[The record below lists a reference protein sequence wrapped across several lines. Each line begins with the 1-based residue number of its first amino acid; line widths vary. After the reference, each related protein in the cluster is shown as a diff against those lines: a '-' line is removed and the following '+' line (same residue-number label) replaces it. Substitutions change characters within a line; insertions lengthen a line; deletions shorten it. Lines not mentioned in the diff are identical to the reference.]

1 MDVQEKK
8 DCYVNSVTSIAK
20 KQEQGGCGSC
30 CCFPLCTSTFYNK
43 NKSKSGIGLFKFP
56 AETSLRRKWLAAISR
71 YRRKGGVDQF
81 KITNA
86 TRVCEF
92 HFKPDEIRVSKGIG
106 RKTLLR
112 GSVPSMFKFKQS
124 EEKNVR
130 KLPPKRLFT
139 TAEKENSNAHKI
151 FVRKRNHKVLATSLL
166 NPLEIITD
174 TSHCSKKPK
183 PWSYV

>member
-1 MDVQEKK
+1 MEVQEKK

-20 KQEQGGCGSC
+20 KQEQGECSSC
-30 CCFPLCTSTFYNK
+30 CCIPLCTSTFYDK
-43 NKSKSGIGLFKFP
+43 NKCKSGIELSTFP

-92 HFKPDEIRVSKGIG
+92 HFKPDEIRMSKGIG

-112 GSVPSMFKFKQS
+112 GSVLLSLNLNNQGRRMFENYHPS
-124 EEKNVR
+124 
-130 KLPPKRLFT
+130 
-139 TAEKENSNAHKI
+139 AHLRPQKKKI
-151 FVRKRNHKVLATSLL
+151 AFMGKVVS
-166 NPLEIITD
+166 
-174 TSHCSKKPK
+174 
-183 PWSYV
+183 